1 MKLEILYRPVVTEKF
16 TKLGE
21 ELNKYA
27 FIVDRKAN
35 KLEIKKAVE
44 EMYDVEITDVNT
56 IQYAGKNKSR
66 FTKTGVIKGKTKA
79 FKKAIV
85 TLKEGE
91 KIDFYSNI

>member
-1 MKLEILYRPVVTEKF
+1 MKLEILHRPVVTEKF

-21 ELNKYA
+21 KLNQYA
-27 FIVDRKAN
+27 FIVDRNAN

-44 EMYDVEITDVNT
+44 EMYDIEIVDVNT
-56 IQYAGKNKSR
+56 MQYAGKNRSR
-66 FTKTGVIKGKTKA
+66 FTKTGVIKGRTKA